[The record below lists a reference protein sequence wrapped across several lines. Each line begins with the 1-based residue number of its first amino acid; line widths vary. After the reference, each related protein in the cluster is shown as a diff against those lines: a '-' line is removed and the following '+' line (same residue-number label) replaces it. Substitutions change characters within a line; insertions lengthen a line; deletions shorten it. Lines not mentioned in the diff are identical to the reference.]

1 MTGLSADTHV
11 GVPSSAPPR
20 LAEGT
25 ELLGAFQGSGLRDAR
40 CLVRRPDGG
49 MLQVSPLTYAVAA
62 HADGRRAAS
71 EIAALVGAD
80 IGRDVTAGDVTFLLE
95 EKLGPAGLL
104 HATGTD
110 AATRRPALL
119 DLGLRTAVIP
129 QRLVGGAASALRP
142 LFWPPV
148 VAAVLGAF
156 AVVSAW
162 LHLGHGVGRA
172 VEQTIATPA
181 WLLAVGGLT
190 ALSGACHELG
200 HATATRYGGARPG
213 VIGAGLYL
221 IWPAFFNDLTDS
233 YRLGRGARLRAD
245 LGGVYFNAVFV
256 VVLMCAYAGTG
267 FEPLLVAIAVQHLLM
282 LHQLLP
288 FPRLD
293 GYYIASDLAGVPDLF
308 ARIKPVLARLV
319 PGRHAPAALSDL
331 RRGARWVVAA
341 WVVAT
346 VPALLGAL
354 VVLLARLPVAV
365 ALAQDSFTAHRVALA
380 TAMAEGEAATVAASA
395 LQLAVLLLPL
405 VGVTVTAS
413 RLLARGRHA
422 ARRRGQV
429 ARPVADQV
437 AGPGGGSGGG
447 PTADQAIVTSAQR

>member
-1 MTGLSADTHV
+1 MTGLSADRHMRA
-11 GVPSSAPPR
+11 PSSAPPR
-20 LAEGT
+20 LADGT
-25 ELLGAFQGSGLRDAR
+25 ELLGAFQGSGLRDAPS
-40 CLVRRPDGG
+40 LVRRPDGG

-62 HADGRRAAS
+62 HADGRRDAS
-71 EIAALVGAD
+71 EIAALVSAD
-80 IGRDVTAGDVTFLLE
+80 VGRDVTAGDVTFLVE

-104 HATGTD
+104 HATGADT
-110 AATRRPALL
+110 AAPASRPALL

-129 QRLVGGAASALRP
+129 ERWVGGAASALRA

-148 VAAVLGAF
+148 VVVVLGAF
-156 AVVSAW
+156 AAASAW
-162 LHLGHGVGRA
+162 LYLGHGVGQA
-172 VEQTIATPA
+172 VEQAIATPA

-190 ALSGACHELG
+190 ALSGAFHELG

-256 VVLMCAYAGTG
+256 VVLTCAYAGTG
-267 FEPLLVAIAVQHLLM
+267 FEPLLVAIAVQHLLV

-293 GYYIASDLAGVPDLF
+293 GYYITSDLAGVPDLF
-308 ARIKPVLARLV
+308 ARIRPVLAGML

-331 RRGARWVVAA
+331 RRGARWVVAT

-354 VVLLARLPVAV
+354 VLLLARLPVAV
-365 ALAQDSFTAHRVALA
+365 TLAQDSFTAHVAAVAAARVQGD
-380 TAMAEGEAATVAASA
+380 TAAMAASA
-395 LQLAVLLLPL
+395 LQVAVLLLPL

-413 RLLARGRHA
+413 RLLARARHA
-422 ARRRGQV
+422 AARRPR
-429 ARPVADQV
+429 A
-437 AGPGGGSGGG
+437 AG
-447 PTADQAIVTSAQR
+447 QAIVTSSQR